1 MDEVAAPKTEE
12 SQSWHQFLE
21 DLDVRV
27 VGTLSKGSG
36 ARLTLAVISSSG
48 SHLYAFLREDDL
60 GELKE
65 SARIDDA

>member
-1 MDEVAAPKTEE
+1 MNVETVPKPEE
-12 SQSWHQFLE
+12 SQSWSQFYE

-27 VGTLSKGSG
+27 VGTLSKGTG

-48 SHLYAFLREDDL
+48 SHLYAFLREDAL

-65 SARIDDA
+65 STRIDDA